1 MNEVQSIP
9 TVTLN
14 VIEGK
19 VVTTSRAVAERFG
32 KRHADVIRAIKN
44 VECSDEFNQRNFAP
58 VEYMD
63 EKGEMRP
70 EYRIT
75 RDGFVF
81 LAMGFTGKE
90 AAKWKE
96 AYILAFN
103 RMEQELIEGRSLSV
117 SVYERALAA
126 ERNEAKSFALAQT
139 GSRLMRLR
147 KGEKKRLLQ
156 EVALMRDYVQ
166 LRLSIG
172 FDGE

>member
-32 KRHADVIRAIKN
+32 KLHKNVLQAIKN
-44 VECSDEFNQRNFAP
+44 IECSEEFNRLNFQP

-90 AAKWKE
+90 AAKFKE
-96 AYILAFN
+96 AYIMAFN
-103 RMEQELIEGRSLSV
+103 RMEQELIEGRSISV
-117 SVYERALAA
+117 SVYERALTA

-139 GSRLMRLR
+139 GSRLMLLR
-147 KGEKKRLLQ
+147 KGEKKKLLE
-156 EVALMRDYVQ
+156 EVALLRDYVQ
-166 LRLSIG
+166 LRLSIDL
-172 FDGE
+172 DGE